1 MGKNARRSRARKPQS
16 ASTPPPAWAK
26 QLSLPEILISTRA
39 SLRELVIN
47 SGFQIFEAMLEA
59 DRETFCGP
67 RYAPQEGRQA
77 YRYGF
82 DEGQVVFGGRK
93 VRLKKPRARSADGRS
108 ELVLP
113 SWERFQQED
122 PLRDRAVEQILAGVS
137 TRNYARSLEPV
148 AEGLASGSDS
158 ASSVSRRFVART
170 TGAVRTFLSRPLEGQ
185 DFPIILIDGTGLGDH
200 VAVVVLGIDPTGKK
214 QVLGVAEGST
224 EASAVCHRLLSEL
237 IDRGLV
243 VERARLFVVD
253 GGKGIGKAI
262 REVFGTWALI
272 QRCQI
277 HKLRNVLDHLPPGR
291 QAWVSAAL
299 GRAWGKSEAGAAR
312 KVLKTL
318 AGQLREDHPGAAA
331 SVEEGLEETLTIIA
345 LGAKGDLR
353 RILCSTNIIENIQGG
368 VKRVARNVK
377 RWRNGSMALRW
388 AVTGLMESEKKFR
401 RIRGHRDL
409 AQLIRAIE
417 AKVDESKMDKSRKVA

>member
-1 MGKNARRSRARKPQS
+1 MKKNARKKTARKQQSVPAVLGAPQ
-16 ASTPPPAWAK
+16 
-26 QLSLPEILISTRA
+26 QLSLPEILISTA
-39 SLRELVIN
+39 VGLRDLVVN
-47 SGFQIFEAMLEA
+47 SGFRVFEALLEA
-59 DRETFCGP
+59 EREALCGP
-67 RYAPQEGRQA
+67 RYSPRQEGQA
-77 YRYGF
+77 YRHGF

-93 VRLKKPRARSADGRS
+93 VGVRKPRVRTVDGHR
-108 ELVLP
+108 ELALP
-113 SWERFQQED
+113 SWQRFQDED
-122 PLRDRAVEQILAGVS
+122 PLEERVVQQILAGVS

-148 AEGLASGSDS
+148 EPALDSRSDS

-170 TGAVRTFLSRPLEGQ
+170 ESAVGSFLTRSLKGQ
-185 DFPIILIDGTGLGDH
+185 DYPIIMIDGTGLGDH

-237 IDRGLV
+237 IERGLV
-243 VERARLFVVD
+243 VERARLFVID
-253 GGKGIGKAI
+253 GGKGIRKAI
-262 REVFGTWALI
+262 RDVFSSWAMI

-277 HKLRNVLDHLPPGR
+277 HKLRNIVEHLPSGR

-299 GRAWGKSEAGAAR
+299 RRAWGKSDVAKAR

-318 AGQLREDHPGAAA
+318 ASQLRENHPGAAA

-345 LGAKGDLR
+345 LGTQGDLR
-353 RILCSTNIIENIQGG
+353 RVLSSTNVIENLQGG

-377 RWRNGSMALRW
+377 RWRTGSMALRW

-409 AQLIRAIE
+409 AQLIKALE
-417 AKVDESKMDKSRKVA
+417 AKIEESKLDNPRKVA

>member
-1 MGKNARRSRARKPQS
+1 MGKNARRTRVRKSQS
-16 ASTPPPAWAK
+16 VSMPPASAK
-26 QLSLPEILISTRA
+26 QQLSIPEILISTRA
-39 SLRELVIN
+39 GLRELVIN
-47 SGFQIFEAMLEA
+47 SGFQIFQAMLEA
-59 DRETFCGP
+59 DREALCGP
-67 RYAPQEGRQA
+67 RYVPQESRQA
-77 YRYGF
+77 HRYGF
-82 DEGQVVFGGRK
+82 DEGRVVFGGRK
-93 VRLKKPRARSADGRS
+93 IEVKKPRARSADGRR

-137 TRNYARSLEPV
+137 TRNYARSLEPIGEDLV
-148 AEGLASGSDS
+148 SRSDS
-158 ASSVSRRFVART
+158 ASSVSRRFVVRT
-170 TGAVRTFLSRPLEGQ
+170 ANAVRTFLSRPLEGQ

-200 VAVVVLGIDPTGKK
+200 VAIVVLGIDATGKK

-237 IDRGLV
+237 IERGLV
-243 VERARLFVVD
+243 VERARLFVID
-253 GGKGIGKAI
+253 GGKGIRKAI
-262 REVFGTWALI
+262 RDVFGSWALI
-272 QRCQI
+272 HRCHL
-277 HKLRNVLDHLPPGR
+277 HKLRNIVEHLPPGR

-299 GRAWGKSEAGAAR
+299 RRAWGKSDAGAAR

-353 RILCSTNIIENIQGG
+353 RILCSTNIIENLQGG
-368 VKRVARNVK
+368 VKRIARNVK

-417 AKVDESKMDKSRKVA
+417 AKVDELKLDKSRKVA